1 MYASIT
7 KVAGSSASLR
17 VARGKPKIPKIYRY
31 TGNSYTCLFL
41 LAVALRKDAEASYS
55 RYLLHLQVVIVCCS
69 RHRLSVV
76 SFAGNTVRIIIHVDR
91 LSIIYSTPTCTFL
104 NKLMVV
110 RACTLNF

>member
-17 VARGKPKIPKIYRY
+17 VASGKPKIPKIYRY

-41 LAVALRKDAEASYS
+41 LVVALRKDAEASYS
-55 RYLLHLQVVIVCCS
+55 RYPLHLQVAIVCCS

-76 SFAGNTVRIIIHVDR
+76 GFAGNTVRIYMLTDYR
-91 LSIIYSTPTCTFL
+91 
-104 NKLMVV
+104 
-110 RACTLNF
+110 

>member
-17 VARGKPKIPKIYRY
+17 VASGKPKIPKIYRY

-41 LAVALRKDAEASYS
+41 LAVAFRKDAEASYS

-69 RHRLSVV
+69 KHRLSVV
-76 SFAGNTVRIIIHVDR
+76 GFAGNTVRIYMLTDYR
-91 LSIIYSTPTCTFL
+91 
-104 NKLMVV
+104 
-110 RACTLNF
+110 

>member
-17 VARGKPKIPKIYRY
+17 VASSKPKIPKIYRY

-55 RYLLHLQVVIVCCS
+55 RYLLHLVTIV
-69 RHRLSVV
+69 LVLL
-76 SFAGNTVRIIIHVDR
+76 AIP
-91 LSIIYSTPTCTFL
+91 YEYTC
-104 NKLMVV
+104 
-110 RACTLNF
+110 

>member
-17 VARGKPKIPKIYRY
+17 VASGKPKIPKIYRY

-41 LAVALRKDAEASYS
+41 LAVAAFRKDAEASYS
-55 RYLLHLQVVIVCCS
+55 RYFLHLQVVIVCCS

-76 SFAGNTVRIIIHVDR
+76 GFAGNTVRIYMLTDYR
-91 LSIIYSTPTCTFL
+91 
-104 NKLMVV
+104 
-110 RACTLNF
+110 